1 MERIPSADDFM
12 ASLWRTQ
19 NAHAALHPGGVART
33 PSQNEMETYFNAML
47 AGQTPQNVNALEA
60 MTPREGT
67 PTPGGIPRVASIDFL
82 RKMIIGQQQ
91 FMGSQG
97 AGGQQGST
105 TSPGAMTPNTAAA
118 LASLAASSGAN
129 LAALGQLAA
138 HGGDANGANGARR
151 RDERLD

>member
-1 MERIPSADDFM
+1 MTRMRGLRPARPRGTTRPRDVSRPLPRVGALDAFPPPPFALAQSSFGDALARDGARPMERIPSADDFM

-60 MTPREGT
+60 LTPREGT

-82 RKMIIGQQQ
+82 RKMIIGQQ
-91 FMGSQG
+91 
-97 AGGQQGST
+97 
-105 TSPGAMTPNTAAA
+105 
-118 LASLAASSGAN
+118 
-129 LAALGQLAA
+129 
-138 HGGDANGANGARR
+138 
-151 RDERLD
+151 